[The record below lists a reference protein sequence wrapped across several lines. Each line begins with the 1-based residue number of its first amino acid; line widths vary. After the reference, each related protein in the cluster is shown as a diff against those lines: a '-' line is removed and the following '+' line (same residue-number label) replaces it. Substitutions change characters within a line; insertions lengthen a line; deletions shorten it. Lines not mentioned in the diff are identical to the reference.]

1 MASLEAMQKLESKA
15 VQTENLIGLLK
26 AEVSE
31 LQKAVNF
38 CQDNLKT
45 INVKKV
51 EEIILENEKLKK
63 EIEIQK
69 AKLIEAEKKLDSEAS
84 QSPTR
89 QVITNSPVKAGS
101 PKQETLKQAKSEDKV
116 KREKKKTP
124 EEGEKKVGGKG
135 AAQDAAKGDDAPVDI
150 RRLDIRVGKIVNVKK
165 HPDADSLYVEE
176 VDLGE
181 EKVRTVI
188 SGLVKYVPLEEMQNR
203 MVVALCNLKP
213 TKMRG
218 IISEAMVLCAST
230 PEKVEILTP
239 PPGSCPGD
247 RITVE
252 GYPGEPDA
260 LLNPKK
266 KIFETVAPDLK
277 TNQDKVA
284 TYKGVPFLVTGKGVV
299 TTQSLT
305 NVQIK

>member
-69 AKLIEAEKKLDSEAS
+69 AKLIEAEKKLDSEAV
-84 QSPTR
+84 QSPTSP
-89 QVITNSPVKAGS
+89 VIANSPVKAGS

-116 KREKKKTP
+116 KKEKKKTP

-181 EKVRTVI
+181 DKVRTVI

>member
-1 MASLEAMQKLESKA
+1 M
-15 VQTENLIGLLK
+15 
-26 AEVSE
+26 SE